1 MKPVITLLLFIG
13 MFMIVAGIY
22 QQKYERLDRLVRTEY
37 KFIPRSMYEDAMA
50 TPDLV
55 AMYSSHFDVSDPW
68 RNRTSMDPAGRPWY
82 YRQAQDTGVHL
93 ANELGSQ
100 KRK

>member
-13 MFMIVAGIY
+13 MFMIVAGVY
-22 QQKYERLDRLVRTEY
+22 QQKFERLDRLVRTEY
-37 KFIPRSMYEDAMA
+37 KFVPRSMYEDAMA

-68 RNRTSMDPAGRPWY
+68 YNRTSMDATGKPWY
-82 YRQAQDTGVHL
+82 YRKSMDTGVHL
-93 ANELGSQ
+93 GNELGNQ
-100 KRK
+100 MVK